1 MKEKKLILIAVEG
14 KNNRTETLYFAHF
27 GREQK
32 EYTIRFVP
40 CNETDPVQL
49 VAHAEQMWLKEACD
63 KSFGDRAFC
72 VFDTDTDPGK
82 QQKIEAA
89 IRNAEM
95 CEPILSN
102 PCFEVWFL
110 LHFSYTSRQFRS
122 GSELIR
128 ELQKFVPAYSKSM
141 DVFEKIQKNTIRQT
155 ETNEVFRQIRARKYT
170 GSLSCSKQIQARE
183 QQGTETAAPVGWIV
197 RSLAIRAA
205 AASCDKPC
213 AFRMALMR
221 SPKSS
226 SIVFPFFLVLALPW
240 KQSPFPA

>member
-1 MKEKKLILIAVEG
+1 MVRRICQKARGKHRRKEKKLILMAVEG

-49 VAHAEQMWLKEACD
+49 VAHTEQMWEKEGCD
-63 KSFGDRAFC
+63 ESFGDRAFC

-82 QQKIEAA
+82 QQKIEEA
-89 IRNAEM
+89 IRNAKT

-141 DVFEKIQKNTIRQT
+141 DVLETIQGKTGMAVANAKRLEKYHAANGNKRGIPANPCS
-155 ETNEVFRQIRARKYT
+155 EVYR
-170 GSLSCSKQIQARE
+170 
-183 QQGTETAAPVGWIV
+183 IV
-197 RSLAIRAA
+197 ELLRT
-205 AASCDKPC
+205 DT
-213 AFRMALMR
+213 
-221 SPKSS
+221 SS
-226 SIVFPFFLVLALPW
+226 
-240 KQSPFPA
+240 